1 MALVTL
7 RQSAAAEAP
16 LNVISAE
23 SDGGTSATFVGGDI
37 QPFTG
42 IVIDTTFADTQWHTQ
57 ECVTEVALPANI
69 PRAGGPL
76 KFAIDF
82 PVDQLVNPKSVR
94 ITVGYTMQS
103 VDDHNVPRN
112 LVIGDSIALCNDK
125 YPIKKNNC
133 NYK

>member
-42 IVIDTTFADTQWHTQ
+42 IVIDTTFADTQWHAQ
-57 ECVTEVALPANI
+57 QCVTEVALPANI
-69 PRAGGPL
+69 PRAGGGGSKICHRL
-76 KFAIDF
+76 SGRSARK
-82 PVDQLVNPKSVR
+82 PKEC
-94 ITVGYTMQS
+94 
-103 VDDHNVPRN
+103 
-112 LVIGDSIALCNDK
+112 A
-125 YPIKKNNC
+125 NNSWLHDAVC
-133 NYK
+133 R